1 MSKKKQTQEE
11 LIKTHV
17 LNLNEIREAEQKEN
31 NLKFKKM
38 PIFFA
43 LSGVLL
49 LMMGILYPNLTE
61 YFVKKDKIVMATKV
75 EKNTLT
81 CISENK
87 SIENNLKISNK
98 TIYTF
103 NNYKLASSDSSTS
116 FSILSG
122 NDFSLLYSL
131 RDRYNSLYNNKDNNI
146 VYTIHVSDN
155 ILYFNSIINNYN
167 NFNASNYNSEINT
180 VNNTSIYHGGE
191 SIDYVRNNE
200 EKLGNLCN

>member
-1 MSKKKQTQEE
+1 
-11 LIKTHV
+11 
-17 LNLNEIREAEQKEN
+17 
-31 NLKFKKM
+31 M

-155 ILYFNSIINNYN
+155 VLYFNSIINNYN